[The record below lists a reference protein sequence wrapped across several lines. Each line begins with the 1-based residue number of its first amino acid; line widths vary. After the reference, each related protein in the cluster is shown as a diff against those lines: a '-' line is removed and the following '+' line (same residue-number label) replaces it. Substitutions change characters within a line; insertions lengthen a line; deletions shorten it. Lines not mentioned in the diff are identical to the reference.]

1 MYCDLTLDVGQIQ
14 SIMHQVFLDC
24 CRNDRAKREIAGLG
38 VAMTAEASTSHDC
51 GKQGPYARSY
61 VKSKR
66 KNRTKSSGA
75 REAERQKRYLKQA
88 GSKSTAGQNRY
99 SVHKNTS
106 HNGEEYNKRKKAH
119 LRQQGRAADRFV

>member
-1 MYCDLTLDVGQIQ
+1 MVAGEGYLRAEYTAESNDIKVMMYCDLTLDVGQIQ

-66 KNRTKSSGA
+66 KNRTKYCGPH
-75 REAERQKRYLKQA
+75 EKQNDI
-88 GSKSTAGQNRY
+88 SNI
-99 SVHKNTS
+99 
-106 HNGEEYNKRKKAH
+106 
-119 LRQQGRAADRFV
+119 